1 MNPRADALARAF
13 ATPVEGPSYRP
24 FTRVG
29 AVVIVA
35 GLFGWGG
42 RMVAAAGPL
51 DAGQWLAVAAIAA
64 ALLWP
69 LPGLLRGRTV
79 LDADGI
85 RQPGWMGREA
95 RWVDVERVRFV
106 RMPLS
111 PRLMLSTGFGRA
123 KVFYSGSR
131 ALDDAFEQAVGLM
144 TSPLAPDERR

>member
-24 FTRVG
+24 FTRVA
-29 AVVIVA
+29 AVAIVV
-35 GLFGWGG
+35 GLFAWGA
-42 RMVAAAGPL
+42 RALAAAGPL
-51 DAGQWLAVAAIAA
+51 DTGQWIAVAAIAA

-79 LDADGI
+79 LDAEGI

-123 KVFYSGSR
+123 KVFYSGNR
-131 ALDDAFEQAVGLM
+131 ELDAAFDHAVRLLTG
-144 TSPLAPDERR
+144 PPPPADPR